1 MALEWCE
8 KRRFLI
14 YLGLFL
20 AWNLYDFYKQYL
32 RARFEAT
39 QMEILE
45 ASFKN
50 QNQNELMSLVSA
62 LGFDDD
68 EDDGSGSIEI

>member
-1 MALEWCE
+1 
-8 KRRFLI
+8 
-14 YLGLFL
+14 
-20 AWNLYDFYKQYL
+20 
-32 RARFEAT
+32 
-39 QMEILE
+39 MEILE